1 MMPLNVSF
9 IPRLLCALL
18 LLGHTTLP
26 AQMSGG
32 FATVKT
38 DTPATLSAARAAVS
52 AQAGNLQLKKVE
64 SAQAQVVAGFNYRL
78 GLRVL
83 DGTKERR
90 AEAVVWLQLDR
101 TFKVVSWDWLD
112 PAAPEAG
119 PGVVQSEFIYE
130 SGPYPQIHATT
141 LCETPGGLVA
151 AWFGGTHEGHR
162 DVCIWV
168 SRQIN
173 GRWMESVQA
182 AHGIQP
188 DGSRFPTWNPV
199 LFLPKTGPLF
209 LFYKVGPSPSGWWG
223 EFKTSDDHG
232 LTWKEAKK
240 LPAGFLG
247 PIKNKPVQLS
257 SGEILCPTS
266 VETPEKASRWSV
278 YFERTSDLGE
288 TWQKTPLLNDGA
300 AIQAIQ
306 PSVLF
311 LGGEN
316 LLAIGRSKQGRL
328 FELQSGDGG
337 KNWGPM
343 TLGRLPNNN
352 SGTDALTLRDGRHL
366 LVYNH
371 VAPEPGQRNARR
383 TPLNVAVSKDG
394 NSWDAA
400 LELETE
406 QGEFSYPA
414 VIQSQDGLVHIS
426 YTWNRR
432 RVKHVVVDPNQF
444 RVQPIVDGRWPGPAR

>member
-1 MMPLNVSF
+1 MKINIAS
-9 IPRLLCALL
+9 IRRLLWVLF
-18 LLGHTTLP
+18 LLGYAPLH
-26 AQMSGG
+26 AQIPGG
-32 FATVKT
+32 FSPAKT
-38 DTPATLSAARAAVS
+38 EAPETLSAARAAVS
-52 AQAGNLQLKKVE
+52 AQAGNLRLKKVD
-64 SAQAQVVAGFNYRL
+64 SAQTQVVAGLNYRL
-78 GLRVL
+78 GLHVL
-83 DGTKERR
+83 EGTKERR
-90 AEAVVWLQLDR
+90 AEATVWRQLDG
-101 TFKVVSWDWLD
+101 TFKVVSWKWHDVT
-112 PAAPEAG
+112 AQETG

-168 SRQIN
+168 SRQID
-173 GRWMESVQA
+173 GRWTEGAQA

-209 LFYKVGPSPSGWWG
+209 LFYKVGPSPTGWWG
-223 EFKTSDDHG
+223 EFKTSADHG
-232 LTWKEAKK
+232 LTWSEANK

-278 YFERTSDLGE
+278 YFERTADLGK

-328 FELQSGDGG
+328 FELRSEDGG
-337 KNWGPM
+337 KSWGPM
-343 TLGRLPNNN
+343 TLGGLPNNN
-352 SGTDALTLRDGRHL
+352 SGTDAITLRDGTHL

-371 VAPEPGQRNARR
+371 VALEPGQRNARR

-406 QGEFSYPA
+406 PGEFSYPA
-414 VIQSQDGLVHIS
+414 VIQTRDGLVHIS

-432 RVKHVVVDPNQF
+432 RVKHVVVDPKKL
-444 RVQPIVDGRWPGPAR
+444 RMQPITDGRWPDLTR